1 MTEEQVSKLIKFASA
16 NGICTFTLTNVFHIA
31 AKEAAKAD
39 IIRDYGI
46 IVCEELRK
54 LENEMNNAQIQWFY
68 QI

>member
-1 MTEEQVSKLIKFASA
+1 MTEKQLALLTKFASE

-46 IVCEELRK
+46 IACAELRELGDK
-54 LENEMNNAQIQWFY
+54 MDNVQIGWFY